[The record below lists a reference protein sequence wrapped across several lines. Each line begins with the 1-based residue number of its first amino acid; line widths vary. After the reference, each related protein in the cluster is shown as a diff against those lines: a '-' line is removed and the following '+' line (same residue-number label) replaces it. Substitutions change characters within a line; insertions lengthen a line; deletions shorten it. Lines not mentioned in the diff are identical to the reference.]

1 MRITLTAVLAAC
13 TLWVA
18 PSVAESGQ
26 REKKVQ
32 RLYGLDWH
40 ASLPQAFDAAKRR
53 KEPGPVLW
61 LRMLGDLAGK
71 T

>member
-1 MRITLTAVLAAC
+1 MRTTLLAALAAC
-13 TLWVA
+13 TLWIG

-26 REKKVQ
+26 QEKKTQ

-40 ASLPQAFDAAKRR
+40 AGLPQAFHAAKSR
-53 KEPGPVLW
+53 KDSKPVLW

>member
-1 MRITLTAVLAAC
+1 MRITLSTALAVC
-13 TLWVA
+13 TLWA
-18 PSVAESGQ
+18 GASVAG
-26 REKKVQ
+26 EKKTQ

-40 ASLPQAFDAAKRR
+40 ASLPQAFDDAKSR
-53 KEPGPVLW
+53 KEQKPVLW